1 MDQGIKVK
9 FQIKGFPFIRVFLL
23 FFLMVIAP
31 RVCHDQPPRC
41 KRDDVQDLNFF
52 NVNERDSK
60 KSDFQMA
67 LYDKFVLVWISDRD
81 DRAVMERKKGR

>member
-41 KRDDVQDLNFF
+41 KRDDVQD
-52 NVNERDSK
+52 
-60 KSDFQMA
+60 
-67 LYDKFVLVWISDRD
+67 
-81 DRAVMERKKGR
+81 